1 MAFQAAEREG
11 LAPDPKNLQEL
22 AISVHTPTHETKEK
36 ARDAAL
42 NVVELAKGLFV
53 FSAKLLGAGLVETLA
68 EALLKPFT
76 LSSGVSDETARKREI
91 EPQVQTIINNINPII
106 ADVETRANKPL
117 MILVDGLDKLR
128 RPEQA
133 QLIFLDNSALRGPIC
148 RMICT
153 VPMLIYNSPQFNQV
167 EEECK
172 SYLLPN
178 VKTVRAQR
186 RSKTARAWL
195 SHNE

>member
-1 MAFQAAEREG
+1 LFKVIEVAPGAVIAGALWEAAKYAFAWMLPYFHYDLLYGSIGAA
-11 LAPDPKNLQEL
+11 
-22 AISVHTPTHETKEK
+22 V
-36 ARDAAL
+36 
-42 NVVELAKGLFV
+42 
-53 FSAKLLGAGLVETLA
+53 AGLVETLA

-148 RMICT
+148 RMICS